1 VHDGITVG
9 KRDLDVVLSVGRET
23 DVVPSVGRETS
34 APDLAR

>member
-1 VHDGITVG
+1 VHDGSTVG